1 MSRPFISKRENLLR
15 ALRRQNPDHIPFAL
29 SFCPKLAGEF
39 RDRYGVD
46 DYETWY
52 GFPFRHVSIGPSD
65 HVIDYTS
72 WHPHLPDN
80 AWVDEWGVGAV
91 PGSVAHF
98 TRMLHPMES
107 FTTAAEVRQFP
118 LPDLLA
124 DYRWQDVADRVTH
137 IQKEGLAAIYS
148 AVQIFE
154 PAWYL
159 RGLDNLLV
167 DMVLEPE
174 IASACLE
181 RMTKIQAGIA
191 ARMAAAGVDLIV
203 FGDDVGTQKSLM
215 MQPEIWRTW
224 LKPTMQRA
232 ISAAKSAKPDVLAY
246 YHSDGVINDIIPDLI
261 EIGVDVLNPVQPE
274 CMDPALIK
282 RQYGERLS
290 FWGTIGTQT
299 TMPFGT
305 PDEVRETVRLRI
317 KTVGQGGGLVI
328 APTHLLE
335 PEVPWANID
344 ALVEAVRTYGKY

>member
-1 MSRPFISKRENLLR
+1 MSRPAMSQRENLLR
-15 ALRRQNPDHIPFAL
+15 VLRRQDADHIPFAL
-29 SFCPKLAGEF
+29 SLCPKLAGDF
-39 RDRYGVD
+39 RDRYGTG
-46 DYETWY
+46 DYETFY
-52 GFPFRHVSIGPSD
+52 GFPFRHVAPGPSRQT
-65 HVIDYTS
+65 IDYS
-72 WHPHLPDN
+72 PWHPDLPAN
-80 AWVDEWGVGAV
+80 AWIDDWGVGAV

-98 TRMLHPMES
+98 TRMLHPMET
-107 FTTAAEVRQFP
+107 FTTAEEVRRFP
-118 LPDLLA
+118 VPDLLA
-124 DYRWQDVADRVTH
+124 DYRWQDVADQVTR
-137 IQKEGLAAIYS
+137 IKQQGLAAIYS
-148 AVQIFE
+148 AIQIFE

-174 IASACLE
+174 IAAACLD
-181 RMTKIQAGIA
+181 RMTEIQSGIA

-215 MQPEIWRTW
+215 MQPETWRTW
-224 LKPTMQRA
+224 LKPTMRRA
-232 ISAAKSAKPDVLAY
+232 ISAAKNINPDLLAY
-246 YHSDGVINDIIPDLI
+246 YHSDGVIHDIIPDLI

-274 CMDPALIK
+274 CMDPAQIK
-282 RQYGERLS
+282 MQYGDRLS

-317 KTVGQGGGLVI
+317 ETVGRGGGLVI

-344 ALVEAVRTYGKY
+344 ALVEAVRTYGQL